1 MDIAAFL
8 TQVPVFQGLS
18 RGSAERLARETLD
31 KRYAA
36 GTMIVRRGTPGDCMY
51 LLVEGKVQV
60 PVFDQ
65 EGRQLMV
72 AQLGPKQIFGEM
84 ALLTGETR
92 SADVIAVTD
101 CQCVVFPRDAVDRLV
116 RQHTDVAQFL
126 TAILGERLVRS
137 GTIRHVGKYRL
148 LGEAG
153 RGRMS
158 IVYDGIHPSLER
170 AVAIKMLS
178 HRVAYRPKFRAQFQ
192 NEAKII
198 SRLRHPNIVEVYDTE
213 DAYATFFIIMERLSG
228 KPLDVI
234 LETGKRF
241 TFPQTRNVIRQ
252 VAAAL
257 HFAHTHGVV
266 HRDIRPSNIVLSPE
280 GKVKLTDFGLA
291 LDVEAGRGEPEED
304 LPVSGAPAYTA
315 PEQIAGEA
323 VDGRADIY
331 SLGMVAYEMLIGSP
345 PFKGRLHEV
354 RSMQRSAPV
363 PSPRSKDPRVPDDL
377 EELVRR
383 ATLKSPEDRFQS
395 CDEIVRLLA
404 EVHEV
409 ETGPIGLAV
418 KTLTFV
424 YKPSLE
430 ATVSHII
437 EEVQSRVEEIDDLDV
452 R

>member
-8 TQVPVFQGLS
+8 KQVPVFQGLTQE
-18 RGSAERLARETLD
+18 SAQRLARETLD
-31 KRYAA
+31 KHFPA
-36 GTMIVRRGTPGDCMY
+36 GTLIVRRGTPGDCMY
-51 LLVEGKVQV
+51 LLVRGKVQI

-65 EGRQLMV
+65 EGRQLFV

-92 SADVIAVTD
+92 NADVIAVTD
-101 CQCVVFPRDAVDRLV
+101 CQCVVFPRDAVDRLI
-116 RQHTDVAQFL
+116 RRHADVAHFL

-148 LGEAG
+148 LNEAG
-153 RGRMS
+153 RGGMA

-178 HRVAYRPKFRAQFQ
+178 HRVAYRPQFRARFQ

-198 SRLRHPNIVEVYDTE
+198 SRLRHPNIVEIYDTE

-228 KPLDVI
+228 KSLDV
-234 LETGKRF
+234 LFESGKRF
-241 TFPQTRNVIRQ
+241 TFPQIRNILRQ
-252 VAAAL
+252 LASAL
-257 HFAHTHGVV
+257 QFAHNHGVV
-266 HRDIRPSNIVLSPE
+266 HRDIKPSNVVISPE

-291 LDVEAGRGEPEED
+291 IDLDAGPDEPDEEI
-304 LPVSGAPAYTA
+304 PFSGVAAYMA
-315 PEQIAGEA
+315 PEQIAGDT
-323 VDGRADIY
+323 VDARTDIY
-331 SLGMVAYEMLIGSP
+331 SLGIVAYQMLTGEP
-345 PFKGRLHEV
+345 PFQGPVHEV
-354 RSMQRSAPV
+354 RNLQRTASV
-363 PSPRSKDPRVPDDL
+363 PSPRAKDPRVPDDL
-377 EELVRR
+377 EELVRI
-383 ATLKSPEDRFQS
+383 ATAKAPEDRFQS
-395 CDEIVRLLA
+395 CDQVLQQLT

-418 KTLTFV
+418 KTVTFV

-430 ATVSHII
+430 ATVSHILEDLQERVDDI
-437 EEVQSRVEEIDDLDV
+437 EDLDM

>member
-8 TQVPVFQGLS
+8 KQVPVFQGLS
-18 RGSAERLARETLD
+18 QESAARLAQETLD
-31 KRYAA
+31 KRYSA
-36 GTMIVRRGTPGDCMY
+36 GTLIVRRGTPGDCMY

-65 EGRQLMV
+65 EGRQLFV

-84 ALLTGETR
+84 ALLTGEAR

-101 CQCVVFPRDAVDRLV
+101 CQCVIFPRDAVDRLI
-116 RQHTDVAQFL
+116 RQHADVAQFL

-148 LGEAG
+148 LSEAG
-153 RGRMS
+153 RGGMS

-178 HRVAYRPKFRAQFQ
+178 HRVAYRPRFRARFQ

-213 DAYATFFIIMERLSG
+213 DAFATFFIIMERLSG
-228 KPLDVI
+228 KSLDVI
-234 LETGKRF
+234 LESGKRF
-241 TFPQTRNVIRQ
+241 TYPQIRNVVRQ

-291 LDVEAGRGEPEED
+291 LDVTADQDVEED
-304 LPVSGAPAYTA
+304 LPVSGLPTYMS
-315 PEQIAGEA
+315 PEQIAGQA
-323 VDGRADIY
+323 VDGRTDIY
-331 SLGMVAYEMLIGSP
+331 SLGIVAYEMLVGEP
-345 PFKGRLHEV
+345 PFRGRLHEV
-354 RSMQRSAPV
+354 RNLQRTAPV
-363 PSPRSKDPRVPDDL
+363 PSPRAQDPRVPDDL
-377 EELVRR
+377 EEVVRR
-383 ATLKSPEDRFQS
+383 ATAKAPEDRFQG
-395 CDEIVRLLA
+395 CDEIVALLS

-409 ETGPIGLAV
+409 ETGPLGLAV
-418 KTLTFV
+418 KTVTFI
-424 YKPSLE
+424 YKPSQE
-430 ATVSHII
+430 ATVTHMI
-437 EEVQSRVEEIDDLDV
+437 EELEARAEKIEGIDV

>member
-8 TQVPVFQGLS
+8 KQVPVFQGLS
-18 RGSAERLARETLD
+18 QESAQRLARETLD
-31 KRYAA
+31 KRYPA
-36 GTMIVRRGTPGDCMY
+36 GTVIVHRGTPGDCMY
-51 LLVEGKVQV
+51 LLVEGKVQI

-65 EGRQLMV
+65 EGRQLFV

-92 SADVIAVTD
+92 NADVIAVTD
-101 CQCVVFPRDAVDRLV
+101 CQCVVFPRDAVDRLI
-116 RQHTDVAQFL
+116 RQHADVAQFL

-148 LGEAG
+148 LSEVG
-153 RGRMS
+153 RGGMA

-178 HRVAYRPKFRAQFQ
+178 HRVAYRPQFRARFQ

-198 SRLRHPNIVEVYDTE
+198 SRLRHPNIVEIYDTE

-228 KPLDVI
+228 KSLDVI
-234 LETGKRF
+234 FDTGKRF
-241 TFPQTRNVIRQ
+241 TFPQIRNVFRQ
-252 VAAAL
+252 LASAL
-257 HFAHTHGVV
+257 QFAHNHGVV
-266 HRDIRPSNIVLSPE
+266 HRDIKPSNIVLSPE

-291 LDVEAGRGEPEED
+291 IDLEAGPGKLDED
-304 LPVSGAPAYTA
+304 LPFSGAAAYMA
-315 PEQIAGEA
+315 PEQIAGA
-323 VDGRADIY
+323 TVDARTDIY
-331 SLGMVAYEMLIGSP
+331 SLGIVAYQMLTGAP
-345 PFKGRLHEV
+345 PFVGPVHEV
-354 RSMQRSAPV
+354 RNLQRTAAV
-363 PSPRSKDPRVPDDL
+363 PSPRAKDPRVPDDL

-383 ATLKSPEDRFQS
+383 ATAKAPEDRFQN
-395 CDEIVRLLA
+395 CEQILRQLT
-404 EVHEV
+404 EVHEI

-418 KTLTFV
+418 KTVTFV

-430 ATVSHII
+430 ATVTHILEDLQERVDDI
-437 EEVQSRVEEIDDLDV
+437 EDLDM